1 MNSRLPDNIFA
12 NLPDDFGQETFAELL
27 SRPNLKIERIISKG
41 HVSLPGDWYDQEWHE
56 WVIVLEGA
64 GTVAFADGREVT
76 LRKGDYLNI
85 PAHARHRVIWT
96 EPDRPTIWLA
106 IHYS

>member
-1 MNSRLPDNIFA
+1 MNTDVPDNIFA
-12 NLPDDFGQETFAELL
+12 TLPDDFGQEAFTELL
-27 SRPNLKIERIISKG
+27 KHPGLKIERIVSRG
-41 HVSLPGDWYDQEWHE
+41 HVSPPDYWYDQAQHE

-64 GTVAFADGREVT
+64 GTVAFADGREVA

-85 PAHARHRVIWT
+85 PAHARHRVTWT
-96 EPDRPTIWLA
+96 EPDQPTVWLA

>member
-1 MNSRLPDNIFA
+1 MSSTLTDNIFA
-12 NLPDDFGQETFAELL
+12 SLPSDVGQEAFDELL
-27 SRPNLKIERIISKG
+27 NHPRLRIERIVSKG
-41 HVSLPGDWYDQEWHE
+41 HASPPGYWYDQENHE

-85 PAHARHRVIWT
+85 PAHTRHRVSWT
-96 EPDRPTIWLA
+96 DPDQPTIWLA

>member
-1 MNSRLPDNIFA
+1 MNTDVPDNIFA
-12 NLPDDFGQETFAELL
+12 ALPDDLGQEAFTELL
-27 SRPNLKIERIISKG
+27 RHPNLKIERIVSKG
-41 HVSLPGDWYDQEWHE
+41 HVSPPGYWYDQDAHE

-64 GTVAFADGREVT
+64 GTVAFTDGQEVT

-85 PAHARHRVIWT
+85 PAHTHHRVTWT
-96 EPDRPTIWLA
+96 DPDQPTVWLA